1 MTLWLVVHVLFCYF
15 LPELKAHL
23 SGEFEKEICTDVND
37 VTKSDNVGVMFQG
50 ESRTIEKEI
59 LLPLD
64 TKLKEIFGIRL
75 PPKDVGNA
83 LQLLKFS
90 KVFMLTIWY
99 DVLFD

>member
-1 MTLWLVVHVLFCYF
+1 MVGGSCFYFYF
-15 LPELKAHL
+15 LQELKAHL
-23 SGEFEKEICTDVND
+23 SGEFEKENCTDAND
-37 VTKSDNVGVMFQG
+37 VTKGDNVGAMLQG
-50 ESRTIEKEI
+50 ESRTIEEEI
-59 LLPLD
+59 LLPLG

-90 KVFMLTIWY
+90 KVFMLTIWS

>member
-1 MTLWLVVHVLFCYF
+1 
-15 LPELKAHL
+15 
-23 SGEFEKEICTDVND
+23 
-37 VTKSDNVGVMFQG
+37 MFQG